1 MNKGGFITIEG
12 ADGAGK
18 TTQLNFVEEWIS
30 QRGIELVRTREP
42 GGTALG
48 ERLRQIL
55 LAANDLSISD
65 EAELLMIFAARQQHL
80 DQLIIPALEAGKWVL
95 SDRFTDATYAYQGAG
110 RGIAFERIEVLEN
123 WVQKGLQPDLT
134 MVLDVNVETGM
145 ARSAGRGLEA
155 DRFERQAI
163 TFKEAV
169 RLNYLQRAAQMP
181 ERIHVIDASGS
192 VQSVQHSLVAVLE
205 GFWDSRTNLA
215 GLQ

>member
-1 MNKGGFITIEG
+1 VNKGGFITIEG

-134 MVLDVNVETGM
+134 RVLDVNVETGM

>member
-1 MNKGGFITIEG
+1 VNKGGFITIEG

>member
-18 TTQLNFVEEWIS
+18 TTQLSFVEEWIS

>member
-1 MNKGGFITIEG
+1 VNKGGFITIEG

-18 TTQLNFVEEWIS
+18 TTQLSFVEEWIS